1 MASRELSFLIRP
13 HEFETIINEIIIS
26 LKLHAI
32 HAEGGKVPIVKNL
45 TLPLT
50 LKYLNQF
57 PVCIFFLSESAIP
70 KNTIFS
76 DICFPKN
83 GWIQV
88 IVSRER
94 NGMLNEGRIAIKTD
108 WYVGDEKFENKEG
121 LVFFDKVKRALKKYL
136 QFSAYSY
143 YVPTGDSS
151 PCKIGYTE
159 KTKEFEKQGGLLVQS
174 GDDGFYSTRFVID
187 KQYIR
192 VDPDL
197 VAKRTKYRE
206 TKKNTST

>member
-1 MASRELSFLIRP
+1 MAGREMLFLIRP
-13 HEFETIINEIIIS
+13 VEFHKIVNELIS
-26 LKLHAI
+26 LLHLNAVL
-32 HAEGGKVPIVKNL
+32 AEGVMNARVKNL
-45 TLPLT
+45 RLPLT
-50 LKYLNQF
+50 LEFLNEF
-57 PVCIFFLSESAIP
+57 PVCEFFLSNNPVKDGMPVSE
-70 KNTIFS
+70 
-76 DICFPKN
+76 ICLPQL

-88 IVSRER
+88 IVSGER
-94 NGMLNEGRIAIKTD
+94 NGMLASGRIAIKTD